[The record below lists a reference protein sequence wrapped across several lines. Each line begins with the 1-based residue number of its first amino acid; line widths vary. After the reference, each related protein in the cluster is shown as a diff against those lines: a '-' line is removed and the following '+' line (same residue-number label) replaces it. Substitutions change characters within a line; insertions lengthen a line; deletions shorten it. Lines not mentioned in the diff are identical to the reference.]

1 MGLVNFPDESFDD
14 GMDILWVGDRLRP
27 EVYGH
32 DPSDGYGTG
41 ENEEIYWHYDHDGW
55 HGFVPDGQGCWLETD
70 GYGTYWS
77 TEDAL
82 WKKNFHLRSTKSWM
96 RLLRLMGQRHEP
108 SRKVVNSNEPK
119 GRAEASTPSKD

>member
-82 WKKNFHLRSTKSWM
+82 WKKTFT
-96 RLLRLMGQRHEP
+96 
-108 SRKVVNSNEPK
+108 
-119 GRAEASTPSKD
+119 